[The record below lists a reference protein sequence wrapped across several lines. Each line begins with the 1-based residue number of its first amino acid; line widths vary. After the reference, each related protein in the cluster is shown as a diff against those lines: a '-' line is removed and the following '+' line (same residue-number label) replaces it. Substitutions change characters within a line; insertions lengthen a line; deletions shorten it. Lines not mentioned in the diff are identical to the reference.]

1 MAPATMT
8 EPNSVSNEEDNS
20 RQRNVPTSLVFR
32 NPESTENVLDT
43 HNFTQGV
50 DPHNNE
56 NADDSTGTCTPR
68 TPISN
73 PLKTFRSV
81 RKSLRSLDCFTS
93 DLIQIYS
100 NAKTCYLH

>member
-32 NPESTENVLDT
+32 NPENTENVLDG

-50 DPHNNE
+50 DPPNNE
-56 NADDSTGTCTPR
+56 TIEDSMGTCTPR
-68 TPISN
+68 TPISK

-81 RKSLRSLDCFTS
+81 
-93 DLIQIYS
+93 
-100 NAKTCYLH
+100 

>member
-1 MAPATMT
+1 MT

-32 NPESTENVLDT
+32 NPENTENVLDT
-43 HNFTQGV
+43 HDFTQRV

-56 NADDSTGTCTPR
+56 NNEDSTGTYTPR

-73 PLKTFRSV
+73 PLKTFRCV
-81 RKSLRSLDCFTS
+81 R
-93 DLIQIYS
+93 
-100 NAKTCYLH
+100 

>member
-8 EPNSVSNEEDNS
+8 EPNSVSNEENDS

-32 NPESTENVLDT
+32 NPENTENILDA
-43 HNFTQGV
+43 HNLTQGA
-50 DPHNNE
+50 DQPNNE
-56 NADDSTGTCTPR
+56 NIEDSIGTCTPR

-81 RKSLRSLDCFTS
+81 RW
-93 DLIQIYS
+93 
-100 NAKTCYLH
+100 